1 MNLWFAQVKYRFVP
15 LIISL
20 IILGSMPLFAQ
31 EPQENQ
37 EAMPSRAFVVLVS
50 PNMEGIWFNSLWYNL
65 GRLSHLRELYHWV
78 PGKKAEA
85 KPEPIQ
91 AEKSN
96 AGFVINESEV
106 QACRRWAALHDYS
119 FILVLQ
125 READPG
131 PELVRIFYRVVDV
144 ISGQERLSGVLEDR
158 APNERD
164 LEEIFWLPLMAELDS
179 LEAQKNM
186 GLLTV
191 RALPGTKVL
200 GFGSDL
206 PLIDESG
213 EAIVQVAI
221 PGTYRWKAI
230 VNGMATASGVLSL
243 RESPAELTIAQRRS
257 STWTIEAG
265 ALMGQFGDFWVSKLF
280 AKEQYWLGFGL
291 QQYWI
296 GINYPS
302 PEDPFPYSEPVI
314 SLPMIQPGLSLG
326 YRFYDDTSFLRPYL
340 SALIMAR
347 LNTSLMML
355 DPVAPL
361 VIYGNGGLEWH
372 LLHSLAFFVEAS
384 AAYYPLS
391 MGRFMA
397 ASKVGINRAISN
409 YLFAED
415 WFLEFPL
422 FRLGVRYFL

>member
-1 MNLWFAQVKYRFVP
+1 MNLWLALIKGRFV
-15 LIISL
+15 LFIVSL
-20 IILGSMPLFAQ
+20 ILLGSLPLFAQ
-31 EPQENQ
+31 EPQETQ
-37 EAMPSRAFVVLVS
+37 DASPPRSFVVFAS
-50 PNMEGIWFNSLWYNL
+50 TSMDSIWFDSLWYNL
-65 GRLSHLRELYHWV
+65 GRLSRLRELYRWV
-78 PGKKAEA
+78 PGKKSEAESA
-85 KPEPIQ
+85 ATTDDRPDVNLAI
-91 AEKSN
+91 
-96 AGFVINESEV
+96 GESEV

-125 READPG
+125 READTG
-131 PELVRIFYRVVDV
+131 PELVRISYRVVDV
-144 ISGQERLSGVLEDR
+144 ISGQERLSGILEDQI
-158 APNERD
+158 PNERD
-164 LEEIFWLPLMAELDS
+164 LQEIFWLPLMAELDT
-179 LEAQKNM
+179 LEAQKNV

-191 RALPGTKVL
+191 RALPGTKVIGL
-200 GFGSDL
+200 GSDL

-213 EAIVQVAI
+213 EAIVQITI

-230 VNGMATASGVLSL
+230 VGGMATASGIISL
-243 RESPAELTIAQRRS
+243 RESPAELNISQRQS
-257 STWTIEAG
+257 SSWTLEAG

-302 PEDPFPYSEPVI
+302 PEDPFPYSQPVI

-326 YRFYDDTSFLRPYL
+326 YRFFDDTSFLRPYL

-355 DPVAPL
+355 DPVAPM
-361 VIYGNGGLEWH
+361 VIYGNGGLEWR
-372 LLHSLAFFVEAS
+372 LFRSVAFFAETS
-384 AAYYPLS
+384 TAYYPLS
-391 MGRFMA
+391 MGRFLA
-397 ASKVGINRAISN
+397 ASKVGINRALSN

-415 WFLEFPL
+415 WFLEFPI